1 MRAFQFPG
9 TDLTVSPLCFGTA
22 GFGSSI
28 DEKNAHSLLDAYAD
42 AGGRMIDTARVYGGG
57 VGEEIIGRWLQNG
70 GRGKVVV
77 ATKGGH
83 YDHRGFAFSRV
94 THADVF
100 ADVETSLR
108 LLHTDTIDFYWLH
121 RDNTALP
128 VAEIAGFMHDLVRAG
143 KIRYW
148 AISNWEQARAAE
160 AYALG
165 AKAVSN
171 RFSLAKVPSDGRAD
185 QNGLVATDDDFYR
198 FHRESGLPLVPY
210 SALAFGFFEKLV
222 RAEAFVQDET
232 IVCDTARIAPSLLSS
247 LGTPE
252 NARRFQNL
260 TRLCAETGRT
270 VTDYTVGFHLAQPF
284 PDIPVIAA
292 RTADQLLPLLAACEH
307 PISREELAILTAK

>member
-9 TDLTVSPLCFGTA
+9 TDLTVSALCFGTA

-28 DEKNAHSLLDAYAD
+28 DEKTAHSLLDAYTD
-42 AGGRMIDTARVYGGG
+42 AGGRMIDTARIYGGG
-57 VGEEIIGRWLQNG
+57 VGEEIIGRWLRSG
-70 GRGKVVV
+70 GRGKAVV

-83 YDHRGFAFSRV
+83 YDHRGPSVSRV
-94 THADVF
+94 TSADVC

-108 LLHTDTIDFYWLH
+108 LLHLDAIDFYWLH
-121 RDNTALP
+121 RDNSALP
-128 VAEIAGFMHDLVRAG
+128 VAEIAGFMNELVCVG

-148 AISNWEQARAAE
+148 AISNWEQDRAAE
-160 AYALG
+160 AYTLG

-185 QNGLVATDDDFYR
+185 QNGLVATDDEFYR

-210 SALAFGFFEKLV
+210 SALAFGFFEKLT
-222 RAEAFVQDET
+222 RAGASVQDGT
-232 IVCDTARIAPSLLSS
+232 IVCDTAQIAPSLLSS

-252 NARRFQNL
+252 NARRFQTL

-292 RTADQLLPLLAACEH
+292 RTTDQLLPLLSACES
-307 PISREELAILTAK
+307 PISCEELAILPA